1 MKQKD
6 VVLRV
11 AGALSSG
18 ARPFIVM
25 FKHSCV
31 TFVRHI
37 IDMKESTFVFAS
49 QCKRYCIDLQ
59 TQMLNFIV
67 SRGVV
72 SWLWCARVWLAG
84 CERSTEGEAGEVWH
98 ARLMPFSAVTALD
111 QMERTVRALLTAV
124 RLDGSPGG
132 LAVRM
137 RCHGTAPSYGTVRSR
152 CPALRVKDG

>member
-1 MKQKD
+1 VKQKD

-18 ARPFIVM
+18 ARPFIVI
-25 FKHSCV
+25 
-31 TFVRHI
+31 HI

-84 CERSTEGEAGEVWH
+84 CERSTEGEAGEVVEVSSDRSSG
-98 ARLMPFSAVTALD
+98 APAEAP
-111 QMERTVRALLTAV
+111 ERM
-124 RLDGSPGG
+124 SP
-132 LAVRM
+132 
-137 RCHGTAPSYGTVRSR
+137 
-152 CPALRVKDG
+152 RVEVPYNV